1 MVNINKLK
9 AKMVE
14 REMNVESTAERI
26 GIDKATLYRR
36 LKNPNEITIR
46 EADALAEV
54 LEMTFE
60 EATTIFFSQIVA

>member
-14 REMNVESTAERI
+14 REMNVESVAEKI

-36 LKNPNEITIR
+36 LKNPSEITIR

-60 EATTIFFSQIVA
+60 EATTIFFSQLVA